1 VSDTSLMMLRPIETT
16 LVPSNLMLRRS
27 RLTGRAFRSMNDT
40 GRMCR

>member
-1 VSDTSLMMLRPIETT
+1 
-16 LVPSNLMLRRS
+16 VPSNLMLRRS